1 MNNYLLIGF
10 SIILLSHLS
19 PFTLE
24 ISQKNFI
31 VDLPLGNF
39 CLYLKEALEFYA
51 KNDES
56 RETDGV
62 MEDDSCSSDTKQ
74 YSE

>member
-10 SIILLSHLS
+10 FNNSTVTFISIYPWNI
-19 PFTLE
+19 PEKFYCW
-24 ISQKNFI
+24 
-31 VDLPLGNF
+31 LPLGNF